1 LSAAGGVERP
11 GPSGRKSGRRAGGKN
26 LTLSLSLSLISLM
39 HPPVFALTHSTSLHP
54 PYPLTPSPV
63 GDVHGDLGKCIAAL
77 EIAGVLAEDERRSPV
92 WTGGDAVVVQL
103 GDVLDRGDN
112 EIGVIMLLRDLDRQA
127 RAAGGAVYMLNGNHE
142 SLNVCGDFRYVTPG
156 GFREAAA
163 AAGLRGERAASLDAQ
178 LRARLALYSPGGPI
192 ARELAANPTVLVIG
206 ATVFAHGGLLPAH
219 VTYGLPRL
227 NADVAAWM
235 RGDRLPDGAH
245 APPPFLAMG
254 DASSVMWNRSV
265 GKERFGSAYERHH
278 ACAGAGAALDA
289 LGAARLVVGHT
300 PQLGGANCECGGRVW
315 RLDVG
320 MSRGVL
326 NAMPAVL
333 EVVPGRDPGGADD
346 AVRVLTP
353 AEPAGCA
360 IGPPSAAV
368 ELARNGGNGGGG
380 GGGGGRA
387 GGEKGFRF

>member
-1 LSAAGGVERP
+1 
-11 GPSGRKSGRRAGGKN
+11 
-26 LTLSLSLSLISLM
+26 
-39 HPPVFALTHSTSLHP
+39 
-54 PYPLTPSPV
+54 
-63 GDVHGDLGKCIAAL
+63 
-77 EIAGVLAEDERRSPV
+77 
-92 WTGGDAVVVQL
+92 
-103 GDVLDRGDN
+103 
-112 EIGVIMLLRDLDRQA
+112 MLLRDLDRQA
-127 RAAGGAVYMLNGNHE
+127 RAAGGAVVMLNGNHE

-163 AAGLRGERAASLDAQ
+163 AAGLRGDRAASLDAQ

-192 ARELAANPTVLVIG
+192 ARELAANPTVLVING
-206 ATVFAHGGLLPAH
+206 TTVFAHGGLLPAH
-219 VTYGLPRL
+219 VTYGLARL
-227 NADVAAWM
+227 NADVSAWM

-326 NAMPAVL
+326 NAVPAVL
-333 EVVPGRDPGGADD
+333 EVVPDGGDPTGAGD

-353 AEPAGCA
+353 AQPAGCR
-360 IGPPSAAV
+360 IGPPGEAE
-368 ELARNGGNGGGG
+368 ELVRDKSGGGG
-380 GGGGGRA
+380 
-387 GGEKGFRF
+387 FRF

>member
-1 LSAAGGVERP
+1 
-11 GPSGRKSGRRAGGKN
+11 
-26 LTLSLSLSLISLM
+26 M
-39 HPPVFALTHSTSLHP
+39 
-54 PYPLTPSPV
+54 
-63 GDVHGDLGKCIAAL
+63 HGDLGKCIAAL

-92 WTGGDAVVVQL
+92 WTGGDATVVQL

-127 RAAGGAVYMLNGNHE
+127 RAAGGAVVMLNGNHE

-163 AAGLRGERAASLDAQ
+163 AAGLRGDRASSLDAQ

-192 ARELAANPTVLVIG
+192 ARELASNPTVLVIG

-219 VTYGLPRL
+219 VTYGLARL

-254 DASSVMWNRSV
+254 DASSVMWNRAV

-300 PQLGGANCECGGRVW
+300 PQLAGANCECGGRVW

-326 NAMPAVL
+326 NAVPAVL
-333 EVVPGRDPGGADD
+333 EVVPGDDPTGAAD

-353 AEPAGCA
+353 AQPAGCR
-360 IGPPSAAV
+360 IGPPDEAAEMVRKGARVRSGRSASGPA
-368 ELARNGGNGGGG
+368 GGGG
-380 GGGGGRA
+380 TGSGVTYP
-387 GGEKGFRF
+387 F